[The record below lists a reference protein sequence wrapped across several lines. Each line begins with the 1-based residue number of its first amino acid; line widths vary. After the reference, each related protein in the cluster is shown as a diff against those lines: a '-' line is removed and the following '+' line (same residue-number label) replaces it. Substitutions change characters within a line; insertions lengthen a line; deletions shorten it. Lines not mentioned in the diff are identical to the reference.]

1 MKKLLL
7 VSLIAL
13 CSVTACKKAEVFP
26 VSSNDTLRVDTLKV
40 DTLRV
45 DTLKVDTLK
54 ENTSL

>member
-40 DTLRV
+40 DTL
-45 DTLKVDTLK
+45 KVDTLK

>member
-1 MKKLLL
+1 MKKLLLL

-26 VSSNDTLRVDTLKV
+26 VSAN
-40 DTLRV
+40 